1 MSMNRRTFLHS
12 GAAALGAASV
22 PEIARAQF
30 IPGQY
35 QQQLTIGVNA
45 PLTGDRAAAGR
56 EIVNGVQGAIDYT
69 NRFGGTLRTAFALR
83 TFDDMDAL
91 AQSIVNVQFAS
102 ADSTIIAMIGGFDG
116 PLIAASLGAYENA
129 QMPLLVPGSTD
140 DSVTARGYRNVWR
153 LPTKDSTEG
162 QLAAQFIGKRE
173 KPKVTIAVSQDGDYG
188 QGVAQGFLNQSKS
201 SGMTSY
207 VYLFPFDKPNYAA
220 AAKEIV
226 AKAPD
231 YVYFCGLT
239 GPMGPLVPA
248 LRTAGY
254 KGKFGASQGFFN
266 EPTLQKYADA
276 FTGGI
281 ISTSLPP
288 LDLAPDV
295 ANAYGDFRSRYP
307 VTALSAFAYAAAQI
321 VINASRR
328 TGATNRL
335 TTMTAFQAPSSYT
348 TMVGQFQFA
357 PTGDPLDPLVYF
369 YTVAD
374 GKFKFIAPS
383 HATPFVL

>member
-30 IPGQY
+30 IPSQY
-35 QQQLTIGVNA
+35 QQQLTIGVNV
-45 PLTGDRAAAGR
+45 PLSGDRAAAGR
-56 EIVNGVQGAIDYT
+56 DIVNGVAAAIDYT
-69 NRFGGTLRTAFALR
+69 NRFGGTFRTAFNLR

-116 PLIAASLGAYENA
+116 PLITASLQAYQNA
-129 QMPLLVPGSTD
+129 EMPLLVPGSTA
-140 DSVTARGYRNVWR
+140 DSITARGYRNVWR

-162 QLAAQFIGKRE
+162 QLAAQFIAKRE
-173 KPKVTIAVSQDGDYG
+173 KPKMAVAVTQDGDYG
-188 QGVAQGFLNQSKS
+188 QGVAQGFLNQSRA
-201 SGMTSY
+201 SGMTS
-207 VYLFPFDKPNYAA
+207 VAYLFAYDKPNYAA
-220 AAKEIV
+220 AAKEIA
-226 AKAPD
+226 AKSPD
-231 YVYFCGLT
+231 FIYLCGLT
-239 GPMGPLVPA
+239 PQMGPLVPA
-248 LRTAGY
+248 LRAAGY

-266 EPTLQKYADA
+266 EASLKYADA
-276 FTGGI
+276 LDGAV

-295 ANAYGDFRSRYP
+295 ANAYADFRSRYP
-307 VTALSAFAYAAAQI
+307 VTALSAFAYASAQI
-321 VINASRR
+321 VISAARR

-335 TTMTAFQAPSSYT
+335 TMMTALQAPSSYT
-348 TMVGQFQFA
+348 TMVGQFQFT

-369 YTVAD
+369 YTVAG